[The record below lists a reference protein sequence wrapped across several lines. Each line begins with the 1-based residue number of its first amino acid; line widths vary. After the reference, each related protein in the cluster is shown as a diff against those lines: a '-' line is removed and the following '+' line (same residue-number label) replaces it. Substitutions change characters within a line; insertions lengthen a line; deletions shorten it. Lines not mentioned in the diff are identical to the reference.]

1 MKKTKSLFLAL
12 ALIGAAGWS
21 FAAPSQKAQHLKRTL
36 LYFPN
41 GKKISV
47 SVADTPREREI
58 GLMYRKTLPKNYGM
72 LFVFPQKDAME
83 FWMKN
88 TLTSLDIVYIGSGKE
103 ITRIYSKV
111 KASTL
116 KTPDAKVARVWGVGQ
131 YVLELPAGTAEREH
145 FKIGQKFRFKA
156 KIPIE

>member
-1 MKKTKSLFLAL
+1 MKKTKILFLAI
-12 ALIGAAGWS
+12 ALIGAAGWI
-21 FAAPSQKAQHLKRTL
+21 FAAQSHKAQRLKMTS

-47 SVADTPREREI
+47 SVADTPNEREI
-58 GLMYRKTLPKNYGM
+58 GLMYRKALPKNYGM
-72 LFVFPQKDAME
+72 IFVFPQKDAME

-88 TLTSLDIVYIGSGKE
+88 TLTSLDIVYIGSDKE
-103 ITRIYSKV
+103 ITRIYSRV

-131 YVLELPAGTAEREH
+131 YVLELPAGTAVREH
-145 FKIGQKFRFKA
+145 FKIGQKFRFKV